1 MQKKH
6 LTLPYIVW
14 MIMFTVVPILLVF
27 LYGMT
32 KTNPFGDTV
41 FTWDNIERV
50 FQQENLKVLGRSVL
64 YAAITTAI
72 CLILA
77 YPTAL
82 ILVKMKSLGSSVVS
96 MLFILPM
103 WMNFLLRTYAWRALL
118 ETTGPINSFLGL
130 LGIAPKQFLFTES
143 AVILGLVYNFFPFM
157 LLPIRNVCEKIPE
170 SYNEAA
176 EDLGA
181 NKWQTLLRVTLPLTK
196 PGIITG
202 ITMVFMPTVTTF
214 IISRLLGGSQYMM
227 YGDVIEN
234 QFMLLR
240 DWNFGSALAVVM
252 MIMMLISMAILRKYD
267 KDGEVS
273 AL

>member
-1 MQKKH
+1 MV
-6 LTLPYIVW
+6 L
-14 MIMFTVVPILLVF
+14 FTIIPLLLVF
-27 LYGMT
+27 LYGFT
-32 KTNPFGDTV
+32 STNALGDTI
-41 FTWDNIERV
+41 FTTDNLIKIFSV
-50 FQQENLKVLGRSVL
+50 ENLKVLSRSL
-64 YAAITTAI
+64 IYAAITTII
-72 CLILA
+72 CLLLA
-77 YPTAL
+77 YPAAL
-82 ILVKMKSLGSSVVS
+82 ILSRKKSLSSGILS

-118 ETTGPINSFLGL
+118 ETTGPINMFLGL
-130 LGIAPKQFLFTES
+130 LGIAPQQFLFTES

-157 LLPIRNVCEKIPE
+157 LLPIQNVCEKIPY
-170 SYNEAA
+170 SYTEAA

-181 NKWQTLLRVTLPLTK
+181 NKFQTLIRVTLPLTK

-214 IISRLLGGSQYMM
+214 IISRLLGGGQFMM
-227 YGDVIEN
+227 YGDLIEN

-252 MIMMLISMAILRKYD
+252 MVLLIISMAILRKYD
-267 KDGEVS
+267 KDGDA

>member
-6 LTLPYIVW
+6 LTLPYVVW
-14 MIMFTVVPILLVF
+14 MCLFTIVPLLLVF
-27 LYGMT
+27 LYGFT
-32 KTNPFGDTV
+32 TTNASGDMLLTM
-41 FTWDNIERV
+41 DNIIKV
-50 FQQENLKVLGRSVL
+50 FSAENLKVLGRSLL
-64 YAAITTAI
+64 YAAITTVI

-77 YPTAL
+77 YPAAL
-82 ILVKMKSLGSSVVS
+82 ILAKKKSSASFIS

-118 ETTGPINSFLGL
+118 ETTGPINMLLGL
-130 LGIAPKQFLFTES
+130 FGIEPQQFLFTES

-157 LLPIRNVCEKIPE
+157 LMPIQNICEKIPY
-170 SYNEAA
+170 SYTEAA

-181 NKWQTLLRVTLPLTK
+181 NKLQTLLRVTLPLTQ

-214 IISRLLGGSQYMM
+214 IISRLLGGGQFMM
-227 YGDVIEN
+227 YGDLIEN

-252 MIMMLISMAILRKYD
+252 MVLLIISMAILRKYD
-267 KDGEVS
+267 KDGDA